1 MIALSRALFLALA
14 LALAACGGAPPP
26 AAPDADAL
34 AAKELAT
41 YRELVRGNSLEFAVT
56 VGREIV
62 RRHPGTP
69 AATEVAATLPEIEA
83 KYQAGVDA
91 KRLAALWD
99 YQTGVQ
105 SGGAQSSAS
114 IFSTDPAGTGAG
126 QVRFIFRRHA
136 EWGRSAYLYAGGGG
150 FQCPDPCSLLLR
162 FDDAPAT
169 RWKAHLPETGEPAIF
184 IDDDAALAAKLPGTK
199 RLAIE
204 GTLRDHG
211 PVTLLFEPGGFDPK
225 LWAELPAK

>member
-1 MIALSRALFLALA
+1 MVAASRAVVLILL
-14 LALAACGGAPPP
+14 LSLAACGGKPPP
-26 AAPDADAL
+26 AAPAADPR
-34 AAKELAT
+34 AAQDLAT
-41 YRELVRGNSLEFAVT
+41 YRQLVGANSLEFAVT
-56 VGREIV
+56 VGREIQ
-62 RRHPGTP
+62 RKYPGTP
-69 AATEVAATLPEIEA
+69 AAAEVAASLPEVEA

-114 IFSTDPAGTGAG
+114 IFSTEPAGAA

-150 FQCPDPCSLLLR
+150 FACPEPCSLLLR
-162 FDDAPAT
+162 FDDAAAT
-169 RWKAHLPETGEPAIF
+169 RWKAHLPETGEPALF
-184 IDDDAALAAKLPGTK
+184 IDDDAALAAKLPGTR

-204 GTLRDHG
+204 ATLRDQG
-211 PVTLLFEPGGFDPK
+211 PVTLLFEPGGFEPGR
-225 LWAELPAK
+225 WVELPSK